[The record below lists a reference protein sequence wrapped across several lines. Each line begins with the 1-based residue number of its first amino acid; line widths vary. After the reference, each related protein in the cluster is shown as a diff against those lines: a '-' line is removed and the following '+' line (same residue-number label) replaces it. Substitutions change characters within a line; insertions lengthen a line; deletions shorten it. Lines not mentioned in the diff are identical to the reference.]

1 MHTKAFDP
9 FIDIRMDEEY
19 TSVLALEELPAAAES
34 SIREALKD
42 ENEEPMIVEH
52 TCSSTET
59 IL

>member
-1 MHTKAFDP
+1 
-9 FIDIRMDEEY
+9 MDEEY